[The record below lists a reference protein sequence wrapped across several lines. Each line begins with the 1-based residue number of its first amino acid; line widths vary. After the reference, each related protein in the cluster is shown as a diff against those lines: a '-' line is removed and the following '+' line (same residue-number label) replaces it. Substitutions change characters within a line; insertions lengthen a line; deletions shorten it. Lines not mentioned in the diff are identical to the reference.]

1 MSICWCRVFL
11 YHFDATE
18 HGEVKL
24 LSAGSIQ
31 HVLVCFSISDAMSRQ
46 CGSVHCGVLG
56 SGIIHRSRRRK
67 QSEAESKR
75 NKS

>member
-31 HVLVCFSISDAMSRQ
+31 HVLVCFSIGDAVSRQ
-46 CGSVHCGVLG
+46 CGFVSL
-56 SGIIHRSRRRK
+56 RSAWK
-67 QSEAESKR
+67 WHYSQISKEEAV
-75 NKS
+75 